1 VLSVLIATGGNMSGR
16 SGRRQADRRRRAEAV
31 LPALFVCCLGVVGC
45 ATVTVPSS
53 DPNPPSFTWSFGNPD
68 ARSSYGTSGGSPGQP
83 QTVLA
88 LVGNGNIYN
97 MGVQANNPGGVKSMS
112 LTGKG
117 QAICGGNSGPYTRS
131 HPFTFTVPTQSFTY
145 PIQANNQVN
154 TQENIVY
161 VFNWDGPQ
169 GTGQYVLPAGPAN
182 PAYTACGQNVPLLGS
197 VTYTATASNY
207 SNVSSQSA
215 VTVTTCVP
223 STGCMPNF

>member
-1 VLSVLIATGGNMSGR
+1 
-16 SGRRQADRRRRAEAV
+16 
-31 LPALFVCCLGVVGC
+31 
-45 ATVTVPSS
+45 
-53 DPNPPSFTWSFGNPD
+53 
-68 ARSSYGTSGGSPGQP
+68 
-83 QTVLA
+83 
-88 LVGNGNIYN
+88 

>member
-1 VLSVLIATGGNMSGR
+1 MSGGSGR
-16 SGRRQADRRRRAEAV
+16 SRADRRRGAKAA
-31 LPALFVCCLGVVGC
+31 LPSLFVYCLGVVGC
-45 ATVTVPSS
+45 TTVTVPSS
-53 DPNPPSFTWSFGNPD
+53 DPNPPSLSWSFGNPGT
-68 ARSSYGTSGGSPGQP
+68 RSSYAASGGGSPGQP
-83 QTVLA
+83 ATVLA
-88 LVGNGNIYN
+88 LIGGGNIYN

-117 QAICGGNSGPYTRS
+117 QAICGGNSGPYTQS
-131 HPFTFTVPTQSFTY
+131 HPFNFTVPSQSYTF

-169 GTGQYVLPAGPAN
+169 GTGQYVLPAGPTN

-207 SNVSSQSA
+207 SNVASQSA
-215 VTVTTCVP
+215 VRVSTCIP